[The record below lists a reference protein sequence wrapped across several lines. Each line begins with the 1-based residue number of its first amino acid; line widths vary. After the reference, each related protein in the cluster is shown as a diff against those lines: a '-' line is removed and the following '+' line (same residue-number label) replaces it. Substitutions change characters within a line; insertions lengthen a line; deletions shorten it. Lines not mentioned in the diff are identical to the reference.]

1 MKADVIIFVLMG
13 VWRGASTWGG
23 PSLRGKW
30 GGPGTCPELDA
41 QAASRLCMQNSLWWY
56 YAMTGAE
63 ATTTWWDEDVSH
75 HEERRFQV
83 GLGVTVVV
91 VVFVLTNFICIFPDQ
106 IFTKYVRNL
115 RAVICFLTFAL
126 RLKSFSKRQ
135 LAFFW
140 KTWEHP
146 KMYPLELF
154 PGPTI
159 PLGLASINNIRQRRE
174 ARHWEYTKM
183 YQPDCILAVRS
194 R

>member
-1 MKADVIIFVLMG
+1 M
-13 VWRGASTWGG
+13 S
-23 PSLRGKW
+23 P
-30 GGPGTCPELDA
+30 CPELDT

-135 LAFFW
+135 FAFFGGVESTPKCTRLNCCLAPRSHLALPRSTISNPSW
-140 KTWEHP
+140 PPEREARRWEHT
-146 KMYPLELF
+146 KMYP
-154 PGPTI
+154 
-159 PLGLASINNIRQRRE
+159 
-174 ARHWEYTKM
+174 
-183 YQPDCILAVRS
+183 PDCILAPTILLGLAAR
-194 R
+194 RAALA